1 MKGLSDLLI
10 CSAEREFDM
19 QAEAETPYGL
29 DGKIDGMI
37 QGSVKPRRA
46 AALRK
51 SVRLIIAASF
61 ISVLL
66 ISVIYA
72 GCGLIPGF
80 TEKITGG
87 FLSWDFGKDDDGE
100 PFSNRLP
107 EYIPD
112 GWEIHVS
119 SVEENMATTVMFNSE
134 DSSLGY
140 VTITEQKGSRI
151 AIDADGCEKKEV
163 EVREG
168 IAGILYLYED
178 RMALVFRDGVN
189 IILSARGCSEEE
201 LIRIAAS
208 IK

>member
-10 CSAEREFDM
+10 CSANREFDSGR
-19 QAEAETPYGL
+19 QTPTPSGL
-29 DGKIDGMI
+29 DRKIDKMI
-37 QGSVKPRRA
+37 RKRAKPRGTV
-46 AALRK
+46 ALKK

-61 ISVLL
+61 LSVLL
-66 ISVIYA
+66 ISAIYA

-87 FLSWDFGKDDDGE
+87 FISWDFGKDDGE

-119 SVEENMATTVMFNSE
+119 SVEENIATTVMFNSE

-151 AIDADGCEKKEV
+151 AIDANGCEKKEV